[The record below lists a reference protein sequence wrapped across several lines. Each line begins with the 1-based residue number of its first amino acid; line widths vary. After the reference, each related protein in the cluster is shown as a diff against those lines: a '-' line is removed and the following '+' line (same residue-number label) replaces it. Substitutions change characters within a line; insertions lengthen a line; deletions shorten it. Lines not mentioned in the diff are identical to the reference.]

1 MGMKPKYRVVLYMF
15 YYEDMPVKQIAEILG
30 EKPTAVTT
38 RLSRARQQLKRILVK
53 EGYDEN

>member
-1 MGMKPKYRVVLYMF
+1 MF

-30 EKPTAVTT
+30 EKPTTVTT

>member
-30 EKPTAVTT
+30 EKPTTVTT